1 MASRNDESNIGQRLA
16 KLYQQYTLRI
26 EYAKYK
32 SEMYEQERESA
43 SMRGQGYKA
52 LQAQIAKQ
60 SWEVYRKNLLNK
72 RGELEEAV
80 KQALVGYSDVQRSVW
95 YAYFMEAKSSTTIM
109 KEVGLS
115 DRTVERMIARMKD
128 DMELKFT
135 ASAFKRIGESSKPKW
150 DGNALAEFLEEKPS
164 DEYRKAVQD
173 LLDYGIV
180 DLDALEFDHDF
191 QHFLETGEHP
201 NE

>member
-16 KLYQQYTLRI
+16 KLYQQYGLRI
-26 EYAKYK
+26 AYAEYKA
-32 SEMYEQERESA
+32 EMYEQEREAA
-43 SMRGQGYKA
+43 STRGQGYKA
-52 LQAQIAKQ
+52 LQAQVAKQ
-60 SWEVYRKNLLNK
+60 SWEAYRKNLLNK

-80 KQALVGYSDVQRSVW
+80 KQALIGYNDIQRKVW

-135 ASAFKRIGESSKPKW
+135 ASTFKRIGETAKPKW
-150 DGNALAEFLEEKPS
+150 SGDDLAEFLDDKPS
-164 DEYRKAVQD
+164 DEYRRAVQD

-191 QHFLETGEHP
+191 QRFLETGEHP
-201 NE
+201 S